1 MSQRYRLGVDTGGTF
16 TDATLVGEET
26 GELHIAKV
34 PSTPADPAIGFI
46 NAVRRI
52 LRENQVDPA
61 QVAYVVHGTTVA
73 TNAVIE
79 GNIAATAL
87 ITTDGFRDMLEIGKQ
102 TRPSLYDLRF
112 EKTPPLVPRRL
123 CFGVPERR
131 GADGTVIR
139 PLDEEE
145 VRRVAERLK
154 AEQVESVAVCL
165 LHAYR
170 YPEHEQRIGAL
181 LAECL
186 PGVMV
191 SLSSEVAPEIRE
203 YLRASTT
210 VINAA
215 IRPIVSRYLAH
226 IESVLREDG
235 FGAEFLVMQSNGGVY
250 SFDAAAQRPVFMVE
264 SGPAAGVMAA
274 THLGAALGQPNLVSF
289 DMGGTTAKAGL
300 VIDGQPRISKEF
312 EVGGTARAGSTQS
325 TGYPIRTPAIDLV
338 EIGAG
343 GGSIAWIDSGGG
355 LRVGPRSAG
364 ADPGPACYGA
374 GGEHPTITDA
384 NLVLGR
390 INPDFFLGGEM
401 PLDLERA
408 KWAIRTRCAEA
419 LGLSV
424 LETAGGII
432 DIANAHM
439 SRAIRLV
446 SVQRGIDVRSFS
458 LVAFGGAGPLH
469 ANQLAHDADIGSVL
483 VPISPGTAS
492 AFGLLVT
499 NLQHHE
505 THALGAP
512 ASSVDPAAM
521 EQRFEELQAAGS
533 RSLAQDGIDPSA
545 QTFERSLEMRY
556 IGQSYELSVPL
567 SPETVSSETLA
578 DAVTAFHRAHQQ
590 AYGFDAPQEPT
601 EIVSLDLCAVGHIG
615 KPKPALPPASAR
627 ASVGGTER
635 PVWFSQCGGF
645 APCRIVTRY
654 DIPLDGRVTG
664 PAIVEELDSTAMVLP
679 GYGVRRLASGS
690 LVIEPV
696 GKDAQ

>member
-16 TDATLVGEET
+16 TDATLVGEES

-34 PSTPADPAIGFI
+34 PSTPADPAVGFI
-46 NAVRRI
+46 DAVRRI
-52 LRENQVDPA
+52 LRENGVSPQQVT
-61 QVAYVVHGTTVA
+61 YVVHGTTVA

-79 GNIAATAL
+79 GNIASTAL
-87 ITTDGFRDMLEIGKQ
+87 ITTEGFRDMLEIGRQ

-112 EKTPPLVPRRL
+112 EKTPPLVPRHR

-131 GADGTVIR
+131 SANGDVIQ
-139 PLDEEE
+139 PLDERA
-145 VRRVAERLK
+145 VRQIADALRKER
-154 AEQVESVAVCL
+154 VESVAVCL

-170 YPEHEQRIGAL
+170 YPEHEQRIGEL
-181 LAECL
+181 LETWL
-186 PGVMV
+186 PDVTV
-191 SLSSEVAPEIRE
+191 SLSSDVAPEIRE

-215 IRPIVSRYLAH
+215 IRPIVSRYLAR
-226 IESVLREDG
+226 IESVLRNDG
-235 FGAEFLVMQSNGGVY
+235 FAAEFLVMQSNGGVY
-250 SFDAAAQRPVFMVE
+250 SFDAAARRPVYMVE

-274 THLGAALGQPNLVSF
+274 THLGAAAEQPNLVSF

-300 VIDGQPRISKEF
+300 VIDGQPRTSKEF
-312 EVGGTARAGSTQS
+312 EVGGMARAGNTQS

-343 GGSIAWIDSGGG
+343 GGSIAWVDSGGG

-390 INPDFFLGGEM
+390 LDPDFFLGGEM
-401 PLDLERA
+401 PLDVERA
-408 KWAIRTRCAEA
+408 TWAIRTKCAEP

-424 LETAGGII
+424 IETAGGII

-469 ANQLAHDADIGSVL
+469 ANQLAHDAGIESVL
-483 VPISPGTAS
+483 IPISPGTTS

-505 THALGAP
+505 THSLGELT
-512 ASSVDPAAM
+512 SSVEPADLEAWF
-521 EQRFEELQAAGS
+521 QRLQASGS
-533 RSLAQDGIDPSA
+533 RSLLQDGIAASA
-545 QTFERSLEMRY
+545 QSFERSVDMRY
-556 IGQSYELSVPL
+556 VGQSFELTVPL
-567 SPETVSSETLA
+567 PGDALSNATLA
-578 DAVTAFHRAHQQ
+578 DAATDFHRAHQQ
-590 AYGFDAPQEPT
+590 AYGFNAPQEPT
-601 EIVSLDLCAVGHIG
+601 EIVSLNLRAVGHIG
-615 KPKPALPPASAR
+615 KPKPVLPPESAR
-627 ASVGGTER
+627 STTGSRER
-635 PVWFSQCGGF
+635 PVWFSQCGGYT
-645 APCRIVTRY
+645 ACQIVSRL
-654 DIPLDGRVTG
+654 DIPLGDRLIG
-664 PAIVEELDSTAMVLP
+664 PAIVEERDSTVVVLP
-679 GYGVRRLASGS
+679 GYHVRRLESGS

-696 GKDAQ
+696 GKGVQ

>member
-26 GELHIAKV
+26 GEFHIAKV

-52 LRENQVDPA
+52 LRENEVTPD

-79 GNIAATAL
+79 GNIASTAL
-87 ITTDGFRDMLEIGKQ
+87 ITTDGFRDMLEIGRQ

-112 EKTPPLVPRRL
+112 EKTPPLVPRHL

-131 GADGTVIR
+131 AANGEVIQ
-139 PLDEEE
+139 PLDEAA
-145 VRRVAERLK
+145 VLRVAETLR
-154 AEQVESVAVCL
+154 AEHVESVAVCL

-170 YPEHEQRIGAL
+170 YPEHERRIGEL
-181 LAECL
+181 LAEAL

-215 IRPIVSRYLAH
+215 IRPIVARYLSR
-226 IESVLREDG
+226 IEKSLRADG
-235 FGAEFLVMQSNGGVY
+235 FNGEFLVMQSNGGVY
-250 SFDAAAQRPVFMVE
+250 SFDAAAIRPVFMVE

-274 THLGAALGQPNLVSF
+274 TYLGAAAGQPNLVSF
-289 DMGGTTAKAGL
+289 DMGGTTAKVGL

-312 EVGGTARAGSTQS
+312 EVGGMARAGSTQS

-343 GGSIAWIDSGGG
+343 GGSIAWVDSGGG

-364 ADPGPACYGA
+364 ADPGPACYGT
-374 GGEHPTITDA
+374 GGEQPTITDA

-390 INPDFFLGGEM
+390 LNPDFFLGGEM
-401 PLDLERA
+401 PLDRERA
-408 KWAIRTRCAEA
+408 EWAIRTKCADP
-419 LGLSV
+419 LGLSMV
-424 LETAGGII
+424 ETANGII

-446 SVQRGIDVRSFS
+446 SIQRGIDVRAFS

-469 ANQLAHDADIGSVL
+469 ANQLAHDAGIDEVL
-483 VPISPGTAS
+483 IPISPGTTS

-499 NLQHHE
+499 NLEHHE
-505 THALGAP
+505 THSLGMATSVVD
-512 ASSVDPAAM
+512 ASEIAHHFA
-521 EQRFEELQAAGS
+521 ELQASGS
-533 RSLAQDGIDPSA
+533 RSLLQDGIAPKA
-545 QTFERSLEMRY
+545 QSFERSLDMRY
-556 IGQSYELSVPL
+556 IGQSFELTVPIPGGPL
-567 SPETVSSETLA
+567 SSA
-578 DAVTAFHRAHQQ
+578 AIATAAENFHRAHQQ
-590 AYGFDAPQEPT
+590 SYGFSAPAEPT
-601 EIVSLDLCAVGHIG
+601 EIVSLNLRAVGHIG
-615 KPKPALPPASAR
+615 KPKPVLPRTPIRPSEGA
-627 ASVGGTER
+627 GER
-635 PVWFSQCGGF
+635 PVWFSQCSGF
-645 APCRIVTRY
+645 VSCQIVSRH
-654 DIPLDGRVTG
+654 DLQSGVQVIG
-664 PAIVEELDSTAMVLP
+664 PAIVEELDSTVVVLP
-679 GYGVRRLASGS
+679 GYQVYRAVSGS
-690 LVIEPV
+690 LVIEPA
-696 GKDAQ
+696 GKGVQ